1 ARFSKKLKVLLT
13 QIHELIRLNNLSQQA
28 SRILEKHSLVQAILF
43 DYDGVLV
50 NSMPFHV
57 QAWQTVFREYDIEIR
72 PEDVLVRE
80 GSRAIELA
88 TEVFAEHA
96 IEISQD
102 DLQAFVDR
110 KQESYRS
117 LANIWFEPV
126 AESLLS
132 TLKRNGFLLGLVTGS
147 ARRNV
152 MFSANGQVLS
162 LFDAIITND
171 ETEKG
176 KPNPECFLKA
186 ADALSV
192 PPEQCLAIE
201 NAPLGIQ
208 AAKNAGM
215 RVVALTTTLE
225 KGNLAG
231 ADTYFKDLREFA
243 NSWEKIIFTK
253 LSQLSRAS

>member
-1 ARFSKKLKVLLT
+1 M
-13 QIHELIRLNNLSQQA
+13 
-28 SRILEKHSLVQAILF
+28 VQAILF

-72 PEDVLVRE
+72 PEDVLLRE

-96 IEISQD
+96 FEISKD
-102 DLQAFVDR
+102 DLLGFVEM
-110 KQESYRS
+110 KQQRYRS
-117 LANIWFEPV
+117 IASIRVEPV
-126 AESLLS
+126 AESFLS
-132 TLKRNGFLLGLVTGS
+132 TLKSNGLLLGLVTGS

-152 MFSANGQVLS
+152 MFSANGQMLS

-186 ADALSV
+186 AEALSV
-192 PPEQCLAIE
+192 APEQCLAIE

-208 AAKNAGM
+208 AAMNAGM
-215 RVVALTTTLE
+215 RVVALTTTLA
-225 KGNLAG
+225 KSDLAG
-231 ADTYFKDLREFA
+231 ADYYFSDLREFA
-243 NSWEKIIFTK
+243 NFWEKGVFTK